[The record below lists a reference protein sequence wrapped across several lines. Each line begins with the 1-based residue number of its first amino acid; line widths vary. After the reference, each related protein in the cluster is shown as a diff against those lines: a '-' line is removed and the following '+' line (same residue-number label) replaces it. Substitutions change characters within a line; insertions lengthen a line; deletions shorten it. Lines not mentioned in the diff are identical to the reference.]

1 MIAPQ
6 KTIHHVVLLRKKP
19 FLLHWNVL
27 LFVIL
32 YPLVSFAINAYF
44 LPSLLHH
51 QNNHDS
57 HHHHH
62 HHHHHESYS
71 DNLFFYHLV
80 GLGPLVLLQI
90 ISFLSAY
97 WNVNIKAFFQY
108 RSVTTK
114 EIGEGIVVKVVP
126 NKHKGFVE
134 LCPLKIIRDEND
146 KQMYCFEYQKRMF
159 IWDETTCSFVRNRFP
174 YQNLEQQSQTLKEWI
189 NKIEKHG
196 LAEKETYAKQRIYG
210 QNQFEIPIPKFFEL
224 FVEHALAPFFVF
236 QVFCVLLWCLDEYW
250 YYSLFTLVML
260 FMFESTVVNSRLRN
274 LNQIRQMATKP
285 QFLQVFRDGK
295 WVQKS
300 SVDLL
305 PNDVISVTS
314 HAEEGQVTP
323 CDILL
328 ISGKCVTNEAL
339 LTGESTP
346 QMKECIP
353 IDELKERKKLDIKNI
368 DKGHVIFGGTV
379 VLQHTPGSMSG
390 KVPPDNGA
398 IGIVLRTGFETS
410 QGKLIRTILYAT
422 ERVSANNVEALL
434 FILFLLIFAIIA
446 SAYVLYEGL
455 KNPEKS
461 RYKLALNC
469 ILIITSVVPPELPME
484 LSLAVNNSLL
494 SLSMLGIFCTEPFR
508 IPYAGKVN
516 VCCFDKTGTL
526 VSDKMTLKGIS
537 LSEQDSDELSQKPS
551 ENSRVVLAGCQSL
564 IDLNGKVLGD
574 PMEVSGLTGVDF
586 ELSKDLIVGKNCKS
600 VKNLKIHKRF
610 QFNSVLKRM
619 STIVFIND
627 RNEGKFARVLVKGAP
642 ELLKPFFVKSDVK
655 GALESY
661 DARFQHLTQIGMRVI
676 ALGYK
681 DLDTTDPNILD
692 KLTRDEVE
700 KDLVFAGFAAF
711 QSDIKPNTKETIL
724 NLKNSSHRVIMI
736 TGDNPLT
743 ASHVAK
749 ELEMISKPLL
759 TLKQDGQRY
768 FWTGSQSTGCE
779 GNVEDF
785 KYEQLGQL
793 AKKYDFCVSGE
804 QMANLTSQ
812 RNGKSIL
819 DALSSNVA
827 IFARVSPEQ
836 KESILTS
843 LKSQNYQTLMCGDG
857 TNDVG
862 ALKQAHVGVALLEN
876 KPKKENE
883 QQQTQQPNAPLHK
896 KSDIIK
902 ELAKVNPTANP
913 QAQQKKSFME
923 LLKEMKEKQE
933 QLAQQ
938 EEANL
943 VKLGDASIAS
953 PFTSRKCTIESCGHI
968 IMQGRC
974 TLVTTMQ
981 MYKILA
987 LNCLISA
994 YSLSALYLDG
1004 VKFGDSQMMITGFGV
1019 ALCFLFISRS
1029 KPLDTLSKERP
1040 HITIFSP
1047 YMLATV
1053 MGQFVIHLT
1062 TLALSVQAAKLAA
1075 PHVLFEPKEADF
1087 KPNLLNTIVFI
1098 VTSLQT
1104 IVTFATNYK
1113 GRPFMQGLTEN
1124 KPLFVILSGIGALC
1138 LLCASGLAPE
1148 LNAAME
1154 LVDIPEGISIFHTF
1168 SFRTF
1173 LLVILFANIA
1183 GVLIVE
1189 KMCSIF
1195 FPADDSIEG
1204 L

>member
-1 MIAPQ
+1 MIATQ
-6 KTIHHVVLLRKKP
+6 KTISHIVLLRRKP
-19 FLLHWNVL
+19 FLLYWNVL
-27 LFVIL
+27 LFLFL
-32 YPLVSFAINAYF
+32 YPLASFLINAYIV
-44 LPSLLHH
+44 PSL
-51 QNNHDS
+51 QTTA
-57 HHHHH
+57 H
-62 HHHHHESYS
+62 HHHHHEESSHS
-71 DNLFFYHLV
+71 DNLFFYHIL
-80 GLGPLVLLQI
+80 GIGPLVLLHI
-90 ISFLSAY
+90 VSFLACY
-97 WNVNIKAFFQY
+97 WNVNVKALFQY
-108 RSVTTK
+108 NIVSSK
-114 EIGEGIVVKVVP
+114 EISEGTIVKVVP
-126 NKHKGFVE
+126 NKHKGFIE
-134 LCPLKIIRDEND
+134 LCPLKLVRDETG
-146 KQMYCFEYQKRMF
+146 KQLYCFEYQKRMF
-159 IWDETTCSFVRNRFP
+159 FWDEKVNQFVRNRYP
-174 YQNLEQQSQTLKEWI
+174 YQSLEQQSSTLQEWI
-189 NKIEKHG
+189 KKSEKQG
-196 LAEKETYAKQRIYG
+196 LLDKDTHSKRRLFG
-210 QNQFEIPIPKFFEL
+210 MNQFEIPIPKFMEL

-260 FMFESTVVNSRLRN
+260 FIFESTVVNSRLRN

-285 QFLQVFRDGK
+285 QLLYVFRDGK
-295 WVQKS
+295 WVQIS

-305 PNDVISVTS
+305 PNDIISVTH

-353 IDELKERKKLDIKNI
+353 VNELKERTKLDTKNT

-379 VLQHTPGSMSG
+379 VLQHTTGTAANKTS
-390 KVPPDNGA
+390 PDKGA
-398 IGIVLRTGFETS
+398 VGIVLRTGFETS

-422 ERVSANNVEALL
+422 ERVSANNFEALL

-446 SAYVLYEGL
+446 SSYVLYEGL

-484 LSLAVNNSLL
+484 LSLAVNNSLI

-526 VSDKMTLKGIS
+526 VSDKMTLKGIV
-537 LSEQDSDELSQKPS
+537 LSEQDTDEIIQKSSDK
-551 ENSRVVLAGCQSL
+551 SRMVLAGCHSL

-574 PMEVSGLTGVDF
+574 PMEVSGLAGVEF
-586 ELSKDLIVGKNCKS
+586 ELSKEITHSSTCKS
-600 VKNLKIHKRF
+600 IKNIKILKRF

-619 STIVFIND
+619 STIVHVDDKND
-627 RNEGKFARVLVKGAP
+627 GKCARVLVKGAP
-642 ELLKPFFVKSDVK
+642 ELVKPFFVDSDVA

-661 DARFQHLTQIGMRVI
+661 DRRFQHLTQNGMRVI

-681 DLDTTDPNILD
+681 NLDTTDPNILEKMSRED
-692 KLTRDEVE
+692 AEKNLT
-700 KDLVFAGFAAF
+700 FAGFAAF
-711 QSDIKPNTKETIL
+711 QSDIKPNTKETIM
-724 NLKNSSHRVIMI
+724 NLKNSSHKVIMI

-749 ELEMISKPLL
+749 ELEMITKPLL
-759 TLKQDGQRY
+759 TLKQEGERY
-768 FWTGSQSTGCE
+768 FWSGNQSSGCDKD
-779 GNVEDF
+779 VEEAF
-785 KYEQLGQL
+785 NIETIPTLSKTF
-793 AKKYDFCVSGE
+793 DFCVSGE
-804 QMANLTSQ
+804 QMTPLINSE
-812 RNGKSIL
+812 NGKAIL
-819 DALSSNVA
+819 DVFSSNVA

-843 LKSQNYQTLMCGDG
+843 LKGQNYQTLMCGDG

-876 KPKKENE
+876 KPQQKKENE
-883 QQQTQQPNAPLHK
+883 QPQNAPLHK

-913 QAQQKKSFME
+913 QTQQKKSFME

-953 PFTSRKCTIESCGHI
+953 PFTSRKSTIESCKHI
-968 IMQGRC
+968 ILQGRC

-987 LNCLISA
+987 LNCLVSA

-1004 VKFGDSQMMITGFGV
+1004 VKFGDSQMMITGFGI

-1029 KPLDTLSKERP
+1029 KPLETLSKERP

-1047 YMLATV
+1047 YMLVTV
-1053 MGQFVIHLT
+1053 MGQFIVHLT
-1062 TLALSVQAAKLAA
+1062 TLFLSVQAAKLAA
-1075 PHVLFEPKEADF
+1075 PHVVFEPKEADF

-1104 IVTFATNYK
+1104 VVTFATNYK

-1124 KPLFVILSGIGALC
+1124 KPLFFILAGIGALC

-1148 LNAAME
+1148 INAAME
-1154 LVDIPEGISIFHTF
+1154 LVDIPEGVSIFHTF
-1168 SFRTF
+1168 SFRSFF
-1173 LLVILFANIA
+1173 LVLLFTNIGA
-1183 GVLIVE
+1183 VLLVE
-1189 KMCSIF
+1189 KMCALF
-1195 FPADDSIEG
+1195 FPADDSISS

>member
-1 MIAPQ
+1 MISTQ
-6 KTIHHVVLLRKKP
+6 KAIHHIVLLRKKP
-19 FLLHWNVL
+19 LLLHWNIL
-27 LFVIL
+27 IFMIL
-32 YPLVSFAINAYF
+32 YPLASLGINVYL
-44 LPSLLHH
+44 LPAMLH
-51 QNNHDS
+51 S
-57 HHHHH
+57 HSDHSH
-62 HHHHHESYS
+62 HHHHHESHS

-80 GLGPLVLLQI
+80 CLGPLALIHLVT
-90 ISFLSAY
+90 FLSAY

-108 RSVTTK
+108 SPVGSDS
-114 EIGEGIVVKVVP
+114 ISEGIVVKVVP
-126 NKHKGFVE
+126 NKHKGFTE
-134 LCPLKIIRDEND
+134 LCPLKLIREENG
-146 KQMYCFEYQKRMF
+146 QQRYYFEYQKRGF
-159 IWDETTCSFVRNRFP
+159 YWDENLKQFVRNRFP
-174 YQNLEQQSQTLKEWI
+174 YQNLEQKSQTLKEWI
-189 NKIEKHG
+189 TKTEKQG
-196 LAEKETYAKQRIYG
+196 LTDKETHVKRRIYG
-210 QNQFEIPIPKFFEL
+210 HNQFEIPIPKFLEL
-224 FVEHALAPFFVF
+224 FIEHALAPFFVF

-260 FMFESTVVNSRLRN
+260 FMFESTVVNSRLRS

-285 QFLQVFRDGK
+285 QFLNVYRDGK
-295 WVQKS
+295 WIEIS
-300 SVDLL
+300 SIDLL
-305 PNDVISVTS
+305 PNDIISVTH

-353 IDELKERKKLDIKNI
+353 VEELKDRKKLDIKNI
-368 DKGHVIFGGTV
+368 DKSHVIFGGTV
-379 VLQHTPGSMSG
+379 VLQHTTGTACG
-390 KVPPDNGA
+390 KQAPDKGA
-398 IGIVLRTGFETS
+398 VGIVLRTGFETS
-410 QGKLIRTILYAT
+410 QGKLIRTILYAS

-526 VSDKMTLKGIS
+526 VSDKMTLKGIAM
-537 LSEQDSDELSQKPS
+537 SENDSDELLEKPS
-551 ENSRVVLAGCQSL
+551 EKSRMVLAGCQSL
-564 IDLNGKVLGD
+564 IDLNGKILGD
-574 PMEVSGLTGVDF
+574 PMEVSGLSGVEYEINKDIIQSTS
-586 ELSKDLIVGKNCKS
+586 SKTIKS
-600 VKNLKIHKRF
+600 IKILKRF
-610 QFNSVLKRM
+610 PFNSVLKRM
-619 STIVFIND
+619 STIVHVVEKND
-627 RNEGKFARVLVKGAP
+627 SKVTRVLVKGAP
-642 ELLKPFFVKSDVK
+642 ELVKPFLTGSEVP
-655 GALESY
+655 GALQSY
-661 DARFQHLTQIGMRVI
+661 DTRFQHLTQIGMRVI
-676 ALGYK
+676 TLAYK
-681 DLDTTDPNILD
+681 DLNTTDLNVVE
-692 KLTRDEVE
+692 KLTREEVE
-700 KDLVFAGFAAF
+700 KDLIFAGFASF
-711 QSDIKPNTKETIL
+711 QSDIKPNTKETIQ
-724 NLKNSSHRVIMI
+724 NLKNSSHKVIMI

-749 ELEMISKPLL
+749 ELEMTNKPILS
-759 TLKQDGQRY
+759 LKQDNEKYYWFGNTSSGCDSDTHKD
-768 FWTGSQSTGCE
+768 FDISTIPTLSKS
-779 GNVEDF
+779 F
-785 KYEQLGQL
+785 
-793 AKKYDFCVSGE
+793 DFCVSGE
-804 QMANLTSQ
+804 QMANLSALS
-812 RNGKSIL
+812 NGKTIL
-819 DALSSNVA
+819 DVLSSHVA

-876 KPKKENE
+876 KPQPKKENE
-883 QQQTQQPNAPLHK
+883 TQQPNTPLHK

-902 ELAKVNPTANP
+902 ELSKVNPSVSP
-913 QAQQKKSFME
+913 QAQQKKSFTE

-933 QLAQQ
+933 QLAAQ

-953 PFTSRKCTIESCGHI
+953 PFTSRKSTIESCAHI

-1053 MGQFVIHLT
+1053 MGQFIVHLT

-1075 PHVLFEPKEADF
+1075 PEVLFEPKEADF

-1124 KPLFVILSGIGALC
+1124 KPLFFILAGIGALC
-1138 LLCASGLAPE
+1138 MLCASGLVPE
-1148 LNAAME
+1148 LNATME
-1154 LVDIPEGISIFHTF
+1154 LVDIPEGISVFHTF
-1168 SFRTF
+1168 SFRSF
-1173 LLVILFANIA
+1173 LLVLLFANIGA
-1183 GVLIVE
+1183 VLLVE
-1189 KMCSIF
+1189 KMCATF
-1195 FPADDSIEG
+1195 FPASDSIDN